1 LQELPKACSRKYFI
15 IPPPEIHM
23 LRFILEAY
31 EGIGLV
37 TTLDAALGLVEISIA
52 PGCEEEVAQ
61 ILKDEENNLH
71 LRPVWCGDEGLG
83 SPEGAFFVDGKEG
96 DILCPR

>member
-1 LQELPKACSRKYFI
+1 MQKLPKACFKKYFI

-31 EGIGLV
+31 EGIALV
-37 TTLDAALGLVEISIA
+37 TTLDAALGLIEMSIA

-61 ILKDEENNLH
+61 ILKYEQEHLH
-71 LRPVWCGDEGLG
+71 LRLVRLGDEGSG
-83 SPEGAFFVDGKEG
+83 P
-96 DILCPR
+96 